1 VIPVANKRERE
12 RPERLAEKLLQIRNA
27 LGLSQSGMLRR
38 IGKGESG
45 YRHFISNY
53 ENGVRLPSMLELL
66 AYARAVGIPI
76 DVIVDD
82 KLDLPNRLPTPHGYE
97 WVLKNDKWVMK
108 RKRVKTK

>member
-1 VIPVANKRERE
+1 MANKRERE

-53 ENGVRLPSMLELL
+53 EKGVRLPSMLELL

-82 KLDLPNRLPTPHGYE
+82 ELNLPKRLPTPHNYE
-97 WVLKNDKWVMK
+97 WVINNNKWVM
-108 RKRVKTK
+108 RRVKTKSE